1 MQNMFLT
8 LAKLGMQYYIML
20 ALVILFIT
28 LMWVFKKTAL
38 VRIFSS
44 LVLSYAVVA
53 AYTNLMGTPFEINIH
68 YIIMAVGAILTLAGL
83 VVSGL
88 QKTPG
93 LVVKIIATLALLT
106 GIFEMIF
113 V

>member
-8 LAKLGMQYYIML
+8 LAGLGIQYYIML
-20 ALVILFIT
+20 GLVILFLI
-28 LMWVFKKTAL
+28 LMWVFKKVAL

-53 AYTNLMGTPFEINIH
+53 AYTNLMGTPFGINLH
-68 YIIMAVGAILTLAGL
+68 YIIMAVGALLTLAGL
-83 VVSGL
+83 IVSGL

-93 LVVKIIATLALLT
+93 LIVKIIATLALLT